1 MSNRQIRFYHHYIR
15 ERVVH
20 GHSGGVIPGPIS
32 NPEVK
37 SSCVVFCTVV
47 REPTGTY
54 VAVPL
59 FFTSPHQHSSA
70 MGVAILFEKHR

>member
-1 MSNRQIRFYHHYIR
+1 M
-15 ERVVH
+15 H

-37 SSCVVFCTVV
+37 SSCVDFCTVV
-47 REPTGTY
+47 REPTGTI

-59 FFTSPHQHSSA
+59 FFTSPQQFYSIL
-70 MGVAILFEKHR
+70 GEAIFL

>member
-1 MSNRQIRFYHHYIR
+1 M
-15 ERVVH
+15 H
-20 GHSGGVIPGPIS
+20 GQSGGVIPGPIS

-47 REPTGTY
+47 REPTGTC

-59 FFTSPHQHSSA
+59 SFTSPHQNSFT
-70 MGVAILFEKHR
+70 MGEAIPIDTDR

>member
-1 MSNRQIRFYHHYIR
+1 M
-15 ERVVH
+15 H

-37 SSCVVFCTVV
+37 SSCVVLCTVV
-47 REPTGTY
+47 REPTGTC

-59 FFTSPHQHSSA
+59 SFTSPHQHSST
-70 MGVAILFEKHR
+70 MGGAIRIDEDR